1 MELAHKKCTLHPAA
15 ASERTQTVT
24 LESGLGDIEYQFEFD
39 KRQDPDIAKRFASAV
54 RGDIALGERMEMKKK
69 LGHEKDSD
77 TRKSVRYACI
87 VAENNRSHEEEEQQQ
102 RGDERLAS
110 VGTIDNVVLK
120 ESYLSGGLEVL
131 GF

>member
-1 MELAHKKCTLHPAA
+1 MFFIHNYII
-15 ASERTQTVT
+15 Q
-24 LESGLGDIEYQFEFD
+24 
-39 KRQDPDIAKRFASAV
+39 
-54 RGDIALGERMEMKKK
+54 K